1 MQDYEIYMEEPMLED
16 RAVPGGSS
24 PTSLDSLLVEVRAV
38 RRLLFYLLLIGAGT
52 VLYFGQDVFLPVV
65 LGILISLALLPPV
78 AYLKKLYVP
87 YPVGAILIV
96 ASIGALLYTGAI
108 NLSDPL
114 TELFEDIPR
123 IGERLE
129 HHFQPFKETVEQ
141 ITRAGDEIEKV
152 TAGGE
157 PGTTTEVTLGGPGVI
172 TSAASSFASSLTSVL
187 IALILAL
194 FILGSG
200 NLFFEKIVS
209 SVPTLRDK
217 KRAVHIVREV
227 EGQVSRYLFTITIIN
242 FSLGVVIG
250 IALALYGAPN
260 PVLWGVVAALL
271 NFLPFLGAL
280 IGAVLLS
287 IVSFGYYDALSAA
300 IIPPLIYYGAS
311 IIEGNL
317 VTPYVVGRRMRLN
330 IVAVFIS
337 VVFWGWLWG
346 LIGALMAVPILLV
359 VSVLTENIERWHLVH
374 LFLSDKEEVVAV
386 DVKMD

>member
-1 MQDYEIYMEEPMLED
+1 MEEPMLED

>member
-1 MQDYEIYMEEPMLED
+1 MQDYEIYMQEPMLEE

-250 IALALYGAPN
+250 IALRCSKSCFVGRGCGIAQFFTVPRSVDRSGIAVDRL
-260 PVLWGVVAALL
+260 VWLL
-271 NFLPFLGAL
+271 RR
-280 IGAVLLS
+280 
-287 IVSFGYYDALSAA
+287 SFGSNYSPTYLLRCFDHRGKSGDALC
-300 IIPPLIYYGAS
+300 GRAS
-311 IIEGNL
+311 NEAKYRSCVYQCCVL
-317 VTPYVVGRRMRLN
+317 
-330 IVAVFIS
+330 
-337 VVFWGWLWG
+337 G
-346 LIGALMAVPILLV
+346 LALG
-359 VSVLTENIERWHLVH
+359 
-374 LFLSDKEEVVAV
+374 V
-386 DVKMD
+386 DRCADGCAHSSCSKRFN